1 MKRNL
6 LNVLRNCSRSD
17 AFRGTM
23 VGSIPN
29 SKAKMPFP
37 ATPSAPQKNVY
48 NTNSFLKKI
57 SFVFPI
63 RRSMQVLYSILL
75 KFKWMSTVYSTL
87 NTWHVMFMYVFRIA
101 KYNNDKWNNH
111 VGSYSKINV
120 FLVLLDKI
128 LKTTKKGK
136 EKIFFIFEIISA
148 K

>member
-63 RRSMQVLYSILL
+63 RRSMQVLTILL

-101 KYNNDKWNNH
+101 KYKNDKWNNH
-111 VGSYSKINV
+111 VESYSKINV

>member
-23 VGSIPN
+23 VDSIPN

>member
-63 RRSMQVLYSILL
+63 RRSMQVLTILL